1 MNKLARATEA
11 VEALVDDTDH
21 LDVTGDELELLFHD
35 KTFRRLAVAAAEID
49 EVLDDGDFSPESYA
63 RTFSSTARGKL
74 RLAAEERARV
84 VLGREVPLP
93 PEEDVDDLSES
104 ETFEGVVVDDGS
116 PVIID
121 DGEETLSIGLDLD
134 VSIGDGLRVEGS
146 VHSADSTVTRLGYNP
161 IGVVTGSEASR
172 AVVEGDVVYV
182 HDHESE
188 SAVAAGFDDV
198 EDARAWIEASDR
210 EEVETHAEPEERSG
224 LEPVDARHL

>member
-1 MNKLARATEA
+1 MSERADVVGA
-11 VEALVDDTDH
+11 VEEVVDDTDH
-21 LDVTGDELELLFHD
+21 LEVTGDELALLRD
-35 KTFRRLAVAAAEID
+35 DETFQRLAVAIRELD
-49 EVLDDGDFSPESYA
+49 SLLDDGEFTPVTYA
-63 RTFSSTARGKL
+63 RTFTSTARGKL
-74 RLAAEERARV
+74 RLAVEERARV
-84 VLGREVPLP
+84 VLDRPVPLP
-93 PEEDVDDLSES
+93 PEDDEEES

-116 PVIID
+116 PVVLD

-134 VSIGDGLRVEGS
+134 VSLGDGLRVEGS
-146 VHSADSTVTRLGYNP
+146 VHSEDSTVTRIGYDP
-161 IGVVTGSEASR
+161 IGVVTGSEARR

-224 LEPVDARHL
+224 LEPVDAREL